1 MNEIEKRRREKNLK
15 VITRKINER
24 APNQPER
31 VKTFC
36 HTMNNEDEKKKVD
49 FIEIEEG
56 MRCLVGRLTLKGS
69 FYDKNYYLNCL
80 SNNFSKCYVG
90 RLLDSNF
97 GSLIVSLSIF

>member
-69 FYDKNYYLNCL
+69 FMIK
-80 SNNFSKCYVG
+80 
-90 RLLDSNF
+90 
-97 GSLIVSLSIF
+97 III